1 MSQAHILVVD
11 DEPGITLLCDRLLSR
26 AGYSVVAETDPK
38 HALESLHN
46 ERFDLLLVDIRMP
59 EISGFD
65 VIQQAHELQP
75 EMAIL
80 AMTGFGTVETAIQAL
95 RRGVD
100 GLILKPFERA
110 ELIQA
115 VEQALTDS
123 QQKQDAAR
131 MQALRPLFSITETL
145 LSETRPDRLLEL
157 ILDRVSSQLR
167 CSNLGFYAYSEN
179 DRSLSLLGGR
189 GKILADGPVA
199 PNGNPA
205 ARAAAQATALW
216 SVAGPEVNAALA
228 KEMAE
233 LKLSSIMCVPTSLV
247 NMSSVLYAARNAGEA
262 PFRESDLEMFLILAR
277 QATIAMENARLYE
290 ELRAYVRRIEESQQ
304 ALLQAEKLAA
314 AGRLTASIAHE
325 INNPLQSVRNC
336 LHLAMREDLPPE
348 MRKNYFDLTHQE
360 LERLMSTVQRML
372 DFYRPSAEFKPVQ
385 VLDLLEHVLN
395 LLSQQLR
402 ERNIRV
408 TTAWPARLPSVM
420 AISNQVEQVFINL
433 ILNAFD
439 AMPQGGE
446 LWISIAQKKKMV
458 EILFQD
464 SGAGV
469 PKEMRQA
476 IFEPFVSTKGGTGL
490 GLSVS
495 YDIVTAHGGRLDL
508 VDGNKTGACFRVM
521 LPINSEITEKKP

>member
-1 MSQAHILVVD
+1 MSPSRILVVD
-11 DEPGITLLCDRLLSR
+11 DEPGIALLCDRLLTR
-26 AGYSVVAETDPK
+26 AGYNVLASTDPK
-38 HALESLHN
+38 RALEILDS

-59 EISGFD
+59 DISGFD
-65 VIQQAHELQP
+65 VILRGHELQP

-115 VEQALTDS
+115 VEQALSDS

-145 LSETRPDRLLEL
+145 LSEKRPDRLLEL

-167 CSNLGFYAYSEN
+167 CSNLGFYVYAEKDN
-179 DRSLSLLGGR
+179 ALNLLGGR
-189 GKILADGPVA
+189 GKMLADGPVSA
-199 PNGNPA
+199 AGNA
-205 ARAAAQATALW
+205 VARSAAQGAALW
-216 SVAGPEVNAALA
+216 HIAGPVGDPTLLA
-228 KEMAE
+228 DMSD
-233 LKLSSIMCVPTSLV
+233 LQLSSIMCIPTSLV
-247 NMSSVLYAARNAGEA
+247 NISSVIYAARNAGEA

-277 QATIAMENARLYE
+277 QSTVAMENARLYE

-304 ALLQAEKLAA
+304 ALLQAEKLAT

-360 LERLMSTVQRML
+360 LERLMNTVQRML
-372 DFYRPSAEFKPVQ
+372 DFYRPSVEFKPLQ
-385 VLDLLEHVLN
+385 VLDLLEHVLS
-395 LLSQQLR
+395 LLNQQLR

-408 TTAWPARLPSVM
+408 TTAWPAKLPSIM
-420 AISNQVEQVFINL
+420 AISNQIEQVFINL
-433 ILNAFD
+433 VLNAFD
-439 AMPQGGE
+439 VMPEGGE
-446 LWISIAQKKKMV
+446 LFISIIQKKKMI

-464 SGAGV
+464 TGYGV
-469 PKEMRQA
+469 PVEMRQS
-476 IFEPFVSTKGGTGL
+476 IFEPFVSNKGGTGL

-508 VDGNKTGACFRVM
+508 VEGNKTGACFRVM
-521 LPINSEITEKKP
+521 LPINNDLVEKKP

>member
-1 MSQAHILVVD
+1 MTQARILVVD
-11 DEPGITLLCDRLLSR
+11 DEPGIALLCDRLLTR
-26 AGYSVVAETDPK
+26 AGYGVIAYTDPK
-38 HALESLHN
+38 KALDTVDS

-65 VIQQAHELQP
+65 VILRAHELQP

-115 VEQALTDS
+115 VEQALSDS

-167 CSNLGFYAYSEN
+167 CSNLGFYVYSEKDN
-179 DRSLSLLGGR
+179 ALSLLGGR
-189 GKILADGPVA
+189 GKMLADGPVS
-199 PNGNPA
+199 PDGNA
-205 ARAAAQATALW
+205 VARAAAQAAALW
-216 SVAGPEVNAALA
+216 HVAGPPGDTSLVRD
-228 KEMAE
+228 MAE
-233 LKLSSIMCVPTSLV
+233 FQLSSIMCVPTSLV
-247 NMSSVLYAARNAGEA
+247 NMSSVLYAARNLGEA

-277 QATIAMENARLYE
+277 QSTIAMENARLYE

-304 ALLQAEKLAA
+304 ALLHAEKLAT

-348 MRKNYFDLTHQE
+348 MRKTYFDLTHQE
-360 LERLMSTVQRML
+360 VERLMTTVQRML
-372 DFYRPSAEFKPVQ
+372 DFYRPSVEFKPLQ

-395 LLSQQLR
+395 LLNQQLR
-402 ERNIRV
+402 ERNIQV
-408 TTAWPARLPSVM
+408 KTAWPAKLPSIM
-420 AISNQVEQVFINL
+420 AISNQIEQVFINL
-433 ILNAFD
+433 ALNAFD

-464 SGAGV
+464 TGSGV
-469 PKEMRQA
+469 PAEMRQT
-476 IFEPFVSTKGGTGL
+476 IFEPFVSSKGGTGL

-508 VDGNKTGACFRVM
+508 IDGAKPGACFRVM
-521 LPINSEITEKKP
+521 LPINNDGTEKKS